1 MKSIAWHCLHCSRP
15 NRHWVEEGKT
25 GQPVVCTF
33 CQESDY
39 SIEDPD
45 DPFEACPLCHCHQLY
60 VQKDFNRGLGLLIV
74 LGGIVL
80 VPWTY
85 GLSLPFFAGIDWL
98 LYQRVASM
106 VICYRCGGEF
116 RGFPIPARLK
126 PYLHK
131 IGLRHDRTRLSNS

>member
-1 MKSIAWHCLHCSRP
+1 MKSISWHCLHCFRP
-15 NRHWVEEGKT
+15 NRHWVEEGKI
-25 GQPVVCTF
+25 GQPVACVF
-33 CQESDY
+33 CPESDY
-39 SIEDPD
+39 SIENPD
-45 DPFEACPLCHCHQLY
+45 DPLDACPLCACHQLY
-60 VQKDFNRGLGLLIV
+60 VQKDFNRGLGLMIV

-80 VPWTY
+80 VPWSY

-116 RGFPIPARLK
+116 REFSIPARLQ

-131 IGLRHDRTRLSNS
+131 IGLRYDRTRLSNS